1 MKLIIVAGASAI
13 VGAVAIGLY
22 VVTRAGAVC
31 PVQNEAFY
39 DHFYAKTLEVNSDTQ
54 KAAAIAT
61 YGAAV
66 AARVVKEINERDGEV
81 RQAYRDCVADSTFGA
96 LPGLAP
102 LSTEEACVA
111 IITTA
116 AIQAAER
123 YP

>member
-1 MKLIIVAGASAI
+1 M
-13 VGAVAIGLY
+13 
-22 VVTRAGAVC
+22 
-31 PVQNEAFY
+31 QNEAFY
-39 DHFYAKTLEVNSDTQ
+39 DHFYAKTLAVNSDTQ

-123 YP
+123 NP

>member
-1 MKLIIVAGASAI
+1 
-13 VGAVAIGLY
+13 
-22 VVTRAGAVC
+22 
-31 PVQNEAFY
+31 
-39 DHFYAKTLEVNSDTQ
+39 
-54 KAAAIAT
+54 
-61 YGAAV
+61 
-66 AARVVKEINERDGEV
+66 VKEINERDGEV

-123 YP
+123 NP

>member
-1 MKLIIVAGASAI
+1 MKLMIVVGASAI
-13 VGAVAIGLY
+13 VGAVAIGHY
-22 VVTRAGAVC
+22 VVSRAGAVC

-66 AARVVKEINERDGEV
+66 AARVVNEINERDGEV
-81 RQAYRDCVADSTFGA
+81 RQAYRDCVAGSTFGT
-96 LPGLAP
+96 LPGRAP

-123 YP
+123 DP